1 VWEEFDVTHWISSIT
16 SGGIVDAGN
25 IFGQPALMNPEF
37 DLIQD
42 AEITFSASMCFSFAV
57 QVV

>member
-1 VWEEFDVTHWISSIT
+1 M
-16 SGGIVDAGN
+16 DAEN

-42 AEITFSASMCFSFAV
+42 AELHFLVSVCLYFAV